1 MSNHEP
7 DLIDIDTLQKLL
19 VESQNRGMLIVDSFF
34 ADSDILQQWAAA
46 FNLQIYVHIGEPKEA
61 DVDKMAEAVR
71 LSDHGPVVAVGG
83 GAVMDA
89 AKAAASIAA
98 GDLVASHYQLGANE
112 LPMSRGLVVCVPTT
126 NGTGSEVTRT
136 SIISDADGNKKWMY
150 GDALWPDHVL
160 LLPELV
166 HSVPPR
172 VKVFCGLDAM
182 VHALEAASSR
192 NSSAEVVARAAQ
204 SIPIILD
211 VLADS
216 VAGDPEADRQMQL
229 ASLQAGRAIDL
240 GGTTIGHCLGH
251 ALGSVCQIPHGKAVS
266 LATQMTLE
274 TCVRQ
279 TPHAFAAIER
289 AADRG
294 SILDCWQGLVD
305 RVGND
310 DFVFAG
316 AASVDEILQSVLSD
330 ENQPM
335 RAANVHWFDDQALA
349 AVIQALLDQYQVR
362 EAD

>member
-7 DLIDIDTLQKLL
+7 DLIEIDTLQKLL
-19 VESQNRGMLIVDSFF
+19 IESQNDGLLIVDPFF
-34 ADSDILQQWAAA
+34 ADSHILQQWAAA
-46 FNLQIYVHIGEPKEA
+46 FNLQTHVHIGEPTET
-61 DVDKMAEAVR
+61 DVDKMAQAIR

-89 AKAAASIAA
+89 AKAAASVAS
-98 GDLVASHYQLGANE
+98 GHHGASHYQLGANE
-112 LPMSRGLVVCVPTT
+112 MPMARGLVICVPTT
-126 NGTGSEVTRT
+126 SGTGSEVTRT
-136 SIISDADGNKKWMY
+136 SIISDAGGNKKWMY

-266 LATQMTLE
+266 LATQVTLE

-289 AADRG
+289 AAERG
-294 SILDCWQGLVD
+294 SMLDCWQGLID
-305 RVGND
+305 RIGEDN
-310 DFVFAG
+310 FSFEGTAT
-316 AASVDEILQSVLSD
+316 VDELLQSALSV

-335 RAANVHWFDDQALA
+335 HAANVHCFDDQALG

-362 EAD
+362 VVD